1 VLLFA
6 AGVGEAEVDELD
18 LVFLDELEYIGDGLC
33 HQFLL
38 SWMVVR
44 NTGKR
49 DCRFCAIVASADEAL
64 VNAADPK

>member
-6 AGVGEAEVDELD
+6 TGIGEAEVDELD

-38 SWMVVR
+38 SWMVVW
-44 NTGKR
+44 KYR
-49 DCRFCAIVASADEAL
+49 DGDADSVPL
-64 VNAADPK
+64 SPLSNGGS